1 MSEEA
6 VGGDSGVMAL
16 IQRPVPALLLLFVVF
31 AVLGLAIH
39 RAALDGAFVSDDF
52 GYLNHPYTADLRPGT
67 LLAIFDPT
75 GPARLYAANYAP
87 IHLLLT
93 AIEKQIFANDPFGYH
108 LVNVL
113 LHAANGALLVALFV
127 ATGIPRAAA
136 LLGGVVFLV
145 HPANVEAVAWVS
157 QLKTDA
163 ALTFSLAALLAFRSR
178 SGLSTVLFASGLLT
192 KASAA
197 FALPTAA
204 VLAWTWRDEADSPL
218 LRWLCVW
225 AAIFVLY
232 AIPQFT
238 SFGHL
243 GEVEVAAFEDP
254 LVQLRTIAAVGMRY
268 LVMAVS
274 GYGVSAFQQPEP
286 SLSWLDPW
294 WLVALPTGALLLWR
308 VIVTLRRGSPE
319 AAWWVAAAVSFAPVS
334 QLLPF
339 LYPVADRYLYFIL
352 PGLLGGVLF
361 LWERLRPRLPDAAPR
376 LATWLV
382 LAGCLLFAW
391 QGAARAALWQG
402 EMRLMLDAA
411 AHYPRGGMAAFLEAR
426 SAAQQGDVDTAVDRL
441 RWAADHGIDRFL
453 VYSGDPGLAPIRNTP
468 EFRAFVHELAGRWIE
483 QARHRGHGTQPELR
497 MVALAHLQRGEL
509 EAAERVFEQA
519 LAVGGPMEPLVR
531 AEFEQLKKRRRGDE
545 QEADHRTP

>member
-1 MSEEA
+1 
-6 VGGDSGVMAL
+6 
-16 IQRPVPALLLLFVVF
+16 
-31 AVLGLAIH
+31 
-39 RAALDGAFVSDDF
+39 
-52 GYLNHPYTADLRPGT
+52 
-67 LLAIFDPT
+67 
-75 GPARLYAANYAP
+75 
-87 IHLLLT
+87 
-93 AIEKQIFANDPFGYH
+93 
-108 LVNVL
+108 
-113 LHAANGALLVALFV
+113 
-127 ATGIPRAAA
+127 
-136 LLGGVVFLV
+136 
-145 HPANVEAVAWVS
+145 
-157 QLKTDA
+157 
-163 ALTFSLAALLAFRSR
+163 
-178 SGLSTVLFASGLLT
+178 
-192 KASAA
+192 
-197 FALPTAA
+197 
-204 VLAWTWRDEADSPL
+204 
-218 LRWLCVW
+218 
-225 AAIFVLY
+225 
-232 AIPQFT
+232 
-238 SFGHL
+238 
-243 GEVEVAAFEDP
+243 
-254 LVQLRTIAAVGMRY
+254 
-268 LVMAVS
+268 MAVS
-274 GYGVSAFQQPEP
+274 GYGVSAFQEPEP

-294 WLVALPTGALLLWR
+294 WVMALPTGALLLGR
-308 VIVTLRRGSPE
+308 VVVTLRRGSPE

-376 LATWLV
+376 LATLLV
-382 LAGCLLFAW
+382 SAGCLLFAW